1 MKKFL
6 IMAIMAIMTLGV
18 SAQESKWYAGGQL
31 TFGRTTT
38 QISGVSLKSTQIA
51 VLPEIG
57 YNVTDNFALG
67 AILGVDYRKA
77 GDSKLTTF
85 QINPYARAT
94 YFKSNMVD
102 LFIDG
107 GVGFG
112 IGRANG
118 HTAVTYQIGLRPG
131 VALNLSEKFSL
142 VAHVGFLGY
151 QGGNRPAKHN
161 GAPENWGLDLN
172 TNNLMFGF
180 YYRF

>member
-6 IMAIMAIMTLGV
+6 LMAVMAIMTLGA
-18 SAQESKWYAGGQL
+18 SAQTQKWYAGGQL
-31 TFGRTTT
+31 TLGRTTT
-38 QISGVSLKSTQIA
+38 ELSGVSLKSTQIA

-67 AILGVDYRKA
+67 AIFGVDYRKT

-85 QINPYARAT
+85 NINPYARAT
-94 YFKSNMVD
+94 YFRSGMVD
-102 LFIDG
+102 LFVDG

-118 HTAVTYQIGLRPG
+118 HTAVTYEIGFRPG

-151 QGGNRPAKHN
+151 ESANRPAKRN
-161 GAPENWGLDLN
+161 GAPENWGLNLDS
-172 TNNLMFGF
+172 TDLMFGF
-180 YYRF
+180 YYHF